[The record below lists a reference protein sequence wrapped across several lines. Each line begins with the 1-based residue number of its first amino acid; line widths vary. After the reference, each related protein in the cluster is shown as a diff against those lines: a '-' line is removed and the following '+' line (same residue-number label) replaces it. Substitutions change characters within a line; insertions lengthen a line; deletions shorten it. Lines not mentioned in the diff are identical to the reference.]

1 MFVVAVES
9 PAVIPVVIVPGV
21 ACASWAIKLGNP
33 PSSKAVKTKNEIL
46 EKGIKRAK
54 DNQRRTLLAR
64 DL

>member
-1 MFVVAVES
+1 MTGIIVKSKVREMVKKIDEEGMINNVANGVEEELELK
-9 PAVIPVVIVPGV
+9 V
-21 ACASWAIKLGNP
+21 
-33 PSSKAVKTKNEIL
+33 NEIL